1 MDDEVFKIVCFGDS
15 TTDATF
21 TSDEYPEEYSN
32 LKVYSQWLQE
42 QLPTILNRKIKI
54 INSGVS
60 GDTTA
65 DAKCR
70 LKEDVLDHKP
80 DLVIIQF
87 GVNDQSIRQDL
98 ELERAMVSLE
108 DFTYNIL
115 FLINK
120 IRKIQANIVLVTPGL
135 ILWNDSFRS
144 TYFKLPYQL
153 DKRHGLNG
161 NLENYV
167 HMIRKI
173 ALKEEVTLIDIYQ
186 KEMEFDNKTNQ
197 SLNKLLPDGLH
208 PNNKGHQF
216 IANTILDYFKTLKL

>member
-1 MDDEVFKIVCFGDS
+1 MDEEVFKIVCFGDS

-21 TSDEYPEEYSN
+21 TSDEYPEEYLN

-65 DAKCR
+65 DAKNR
-70 LKEDVLDHKP
+70 LKEDVLDHDP
-80 DLVIIQF
+80 NLVIIQF
-87 GVNDQSIRQDL
+87 GVNDQCIRQDL
-98 ELERAMVSLE
+98 DLENATVSLE

-120 IRKIQANIVLVTPGL
+120 IRKINAKIVLVTPGMM
-135 ILWNDSFRS
+135 LWNDNFRS
-144 TYFKLPYQL
+144 TYFRLPYQL

-167 HMIRKI
+167 RMIRKI

-186 KEMEFDNKTNQ
+186 KEMEFDNKTNH
-197 SLNKLLPDGLH
+197 SISKLLPDGLH

-216 IANTILDYFKTLKL
+216 IANAIINHFKP